1 MLSLQG
7 RSQFEMFGEVPE
19 LSVRTY
25 WDLAQSGFII
35 IGSAILLGHALIL
48 ELYTQSRL
56 PM

>member
-1 MLSLQG
+1 
-7 RSQFEMFGEVPE
+7 MFGEVPE